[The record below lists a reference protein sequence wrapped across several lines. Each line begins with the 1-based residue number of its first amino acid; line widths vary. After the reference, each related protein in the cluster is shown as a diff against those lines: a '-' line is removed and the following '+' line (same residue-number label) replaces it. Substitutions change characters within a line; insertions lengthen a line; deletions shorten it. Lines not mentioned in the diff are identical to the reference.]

1 VAGRI
6 LIGTSSWADP
16 GFVEEWYPKDLPAR
30 ERLHWYADRFPV
42 VELNSSF
49 YAIPA
54 MSTVEGWAKRTPD
67 GFRFDVKLHRLL
79 SHHAAQLKELPPE
92 VRDQAETNERGR
104 VQLDPAL
111 LDEMVRRTAEAMKP
125 LADAG
130 KLGAYLLQL
139 TPAFDPRDNDLDEL
153 APVIEGLSPTPVA
166 IEFRRRSWASPKR
179 FEKVLEWLSA
189 HDAVFVCVDTPP
201 GDHVPIFPPI
211 DAVTRD
217 SLAYLRCHG
226 RNTEGYLHGRSVAE
240 RFDYDYPKKE
250 LEEIAERAGA
260 LEAEAEEV
268 HVMFNNNAR
277 ELAPKAA
284 RALRGILGQDP
295 GPEP

>member
-1 VAGRI
+1 MHSIHV
-6 LIGTSSWADP
+6 GTSSWSDP
-16 GFVEEWYPKDLPAR
+16 GFVEHWYPKGLTAKDRLDFYA
-30 ERLHWYADRFPV
+30 ERFDA

-54 MSTVEGWAKRTPD
+54 TSTVEGWARRTRE
-67 GFRFDVKLHRLL
+67 GFLFDVKLHRLL
-79 SHHAAQLKELPPE
+79 SHHAAQLKELPPDL
-92 VRDQAETNERGR
+92 RDQAETNERGR
-104 VQLDPAL
+104 VLLDRAL

-125 LADAG
+125 LADVG

-139 TPAFDPRDNDLDEL
+139 TPAFDPRENDLDEL
-153 APVIEGLSPTPVA
+153 APVIDGLAPTPVA
-166 IEFRRRSWASPKR
+166 VEFRRRSWASPKR
-179 FEKVLEWLSA
+179 FEKVLDWLSA
-189 HDAVFVCVDTPP
+189 HGAIFVCVDTPP

-217 SLAYLRCHG
+217 SLAYMRCHG

-240 RFDYDYPKKE
+240 RFDYDYSKEE
-250 LEEIAERAGA
+250 LEEIAGRARA
-260 LEAEAEEV
+260 LDSEAEQV

-284 RALRGILGQDP
+284 RALRGMLGQNP